1 MAGKISQFLCAD
13 HARLDDAL
21 RRATADAT
29 RIDHTAYAEFR
40 EGLLR
45 HIGMEEKILFPAARS
60 ARSGKRIR
68 ATAKLSLDHGA
79 LAALLVL
86 TPTHSIIAA
95 IRAILNR
102 HNPLEERAGGVYEKC
117 EQALGA
123 EADQIAARLQNTP
136 PVKVKRYNDS
146 VIALESARNA
156 LGRAGYELDF

>member
-1 MAGKISQFLCAD
+1 MAGNISQFLCAD

-21 RRATADAT
+21 RRATADST

-68 ATAKLSLDHGA
+68 ATAKLSLDHGVLVA
-79 LAALLVL
+79 LVVL

-95 IRAILNR
+95 IRAILDR
-102 HNPLEERAGGVYEKC
+102 HNPLEEGAGGIIREM
-117 EQALGA
+117 
-123 EADQIAARLQNTP
+123 
-136 PVKVKRYNDS
+136 
-146 VIALESARNA
+146 
-156 LGRAGYELDF
+156 RASIGC

>member
-13 HARLDDAL
+13 HARLDDVL
-21 RRATADAT
+21 RRAAADAT

-60 ARSGKRIR
+60 ARSGKRIQ

-79 LAALLVL
+79 LVALLVL

-95 IRAILNR
+95 IRAILDR
-102 HNPLEERAGGVYEKC
+102 HNPLEEGAGGIIREM
-117 EQALGA
+117 
-123 EADQIAARLQNTP
+123 
-136 PVKVKRYNDS
+136 
-146 VIALESARNA
+146 
-156 LGRAGYELDF
+156 RASIGC

>member
-13 HARLDDAL
+13 HARLDDVL
-21 RRATADAT
+21 RRATADVT

-60 ARSGKRIR
+60 ARSGKRIQ

-79 LAALLVL
+79 LVALLVL

-95 IRAILNR
+95 IRAILDR
-102 HNPLEERAGGVYEKC
+102 HNPLEEGAGGVYEKC
-117 EQALGA
+117 EQALGP

-136 PVKVKRYNDS
+136 S
-146 VIALESARNA
+146 VNIALNMTPR
-156 LGRAGYELDF
+156 

>member
-68 ATAKLSLDHGA
+68 ATSKLNLDHGA

-95 IRAILNR
+95 IRTILDR
-102 HNPLEERAGGVYEKC
+102 HNPLEEGAGGVYEKC
-117 EQALGA
+117 EQALGP

-146 VIALESARNA
+146 VVALESARNA
-156 LGRAGYELDF
+156 LQRAGYELDF

>member
-13 HARLDDAL
+13 HARLDDVL
-21 RRATADAT
+21 RRATVDST
-29 RIDHTAYAEFR
+29 RIDHIAYAEFR

-102 HNPLEERAGGVYEKC
+102 HNPLEERAGGIIREM
-117 EQALGA
+117 
-123 EADQIAARLQNTP
+123 
-136 PVKVKRYNDS
+136 
-146 VIALESARNA
+146 
-156 LGRAGYELDF
+156 RASIGC

>member
-13 HARLDDAL
+13 HARLDDVL
-21 RRATADAT
+21 RRATVDST

-60 ARSGKRIR
+60 ARSGKRIQ

-79 LAALLVL
+79 LVALLVL

-95 IRAILNR
+95 IRAILDR
-102 HNPLEERAGGVYEKC
+102 HNPLEEGAGGVYEKC

-136 PVKVKRYNDS
+136 PVKVKTYNDS
-146 VIALESARNA
+146 VVALESARNA
-156 LGRAGYELDF
+156 LRRAGCDLDF

>member
-13 HARLDDAL
+13 HARLDDVL
-21 RRATADAT
+21 RRATADVT
-29 RIDHTAYAEFR
+29 CIDHTAYAEFR

-95 IRAILNR
+95 IRAILDR
-102 HNPLEERAGGVYEKC
+102 HNPLEEGDGGIIREMRASIGC
-117 EQALGA
+117 
-123 EADQIAARLQNTP
+123 
-136 PVKVKRYNDS
+136 
-146 VIALESARNA
+146 
-156 LGRAGYELDF
+156 